1 MINRFFETLLILA
14 KVILKSKYF
23 LSIKKSDA
31 ENLIVLGNGPSLKQ
45 DILNN
50 REAFHNTPLAVVNHF
65 CYSEFF
71 FELKPQ
77 NYFILDPAFF
87 IEDVQE
93 PVRKTYQILLEET
106 DWNITFYIPWNSQK
120 SPFVHGLMKKKNFK
134 FQFVNYVTTKGG
146 FQNINHWL
154 YNWNLAAP
162 QSQNILVY
170 ALFFGVKIGVKRLF
184 LFGAENNWHNNVTV
198 NKNNE
203 LMLHEVHVYEKKQE
217 QIVRMIKD
225 PVDPSKSI
233 TMAVLLEACAKVF
246 KGYTV
251 VNRYAETKHTRI
263 YNCSKNSLIDSFE
276 RLDDEEFRQMMS

>member
-31 ENLIVLGNGPSLKQ
+31 RNLIVLGNGPSLEQ

-50 REAFHNTPLAVVNHF
+50 REIFERADLAVVNHF
-65 CYSEFF
+65 CCSEFF
-71 FELKPQ
+71 FQLKPK
-77 NYFILDPAFF
+77 NYFLLDPAFF
-87 IEDVQE
+87 EQPLIE
-93 PVRKTYQILLEET
+93 PVEKTLRIFLEDT
-106 DWNITFYIPWNSQK
+106 DWEITFYLPWNSRK
-120 SPFVHGLMKKKNFK
+120 SYFVQELMKKEHFK
-134 FQFVNYVTTKGG
+134 VQFVNYVTTKGG

-203 LMLHEVHVYEKKQE
+203 LMLYDVHVYEKKQE
-217 QIVRMIKD
+217 QTVRMIKD

-276 RLDDEEFRQMMS
+276 RLDDAEFRQMMS